1 MKILIALMVI
11 ISMFTVFGCESAPD
25 TVEEEPVDLVEEVEV
40 ANGEEADNGE
50 PVMAFVSASPQVD
63 GSGEG
68 FIAAPFQ
75 SAGADI
81 YLAHDG
87 EMLYVHLETE
97 AEGWVS
103 VGFNR
108 QGGGMDGAN
117 MILGYLDNVGTPAYS
132 DDVGQ
137 GRRHSEISSP
147 AVEEFYFSNEG
158 GLTVMAFSY
167 PLTFPEGEGYA
178 LEELVT
184 GETYT
189 MIVAVHNSS
198 HDIST
203 PHSSRGSV
211 NFTVE
216 P

>member
-1 MKILIALMVI
+1 MKYLLVTLFAL
-11 ISMFTVFGCESAPD
+11 TLLLTFGCEPD
-25 TVEEEPVDLVEEVEV
+25 PGVVDEEIPEEAIDTDNDDEIDVEV
-40 ANGEEADNGE
+40 
-50 PVMAFVSASPQVD
+50 PIMASVEVPPQSD

-68 FIAAPFQ
+68 FAAEPFNV
-75 SAGADI
+75 AGADI

-87 EMLYVHLETE
+87 NLLYVHIEAE
-97 AEGWVS
+97 AEGWIA
-103 VGFNR
+103 VGFNT

-117 MILGYLDNVGTPAYS
+117 MILGYMDNGTPAYR

-137 GRRHSEISSP
+137 GRRHSEIGSP
-147 AVEEFYFSNEG
+147 SVEEFNFSNED

-167 PLTFPEGEGYA
+167 PLVFPDGEGYA
-178 LEELVT
+178 LEELIA

-198 HDIST
+198 YDISS

>member
-1 MKILIALMVI
+1 MRLLIAVLLI
-11 ISMFTVFGCESAPD
+11 FAIFTVLGCESDPD
-25 TVEEEPVDLVEEVEV
+25 TVEEPVDEVEEVEEV
-40 ANGEEADNGE
+40 NGGEAEVSE
-50 PVMAFVSASPQVD
+50 PVMAVVDTPPQLD

-68 FIAAPFQ
+68 FVSAPFQ

-87 EMLYVHLETE
+87 EMLYVQLEAE
-97 AEGWVS
+97 VEGWVS
-103 VGFNR
+103 VGFNA
-108 QGGGMDGAN
+108 QGGGMDAAN
-117 MILGYLDNVGTPAYS
+117 MILGYLDDGTSAYR
-132 DDVGQ
+132 DDVGE

-147 AVEEFYFSNEG
+147 AVGDFYFSNEE

-167 PLTFPEGEGYA
+167 PLVFPEGEGYA
-178 LEELVT
+178 LDELVT

-189 MIVAVHNSS
+189 MIVGTQNSS
-198 HDIST
+198 HDISS

>member
-1 MKILIALMVI
+1 MMKFLLV
-11 ISMFTVFGCESAPD
+11 SLLFLTLLLTFGCEPD
-25 TVEEEPVDLVEEVEV
+25 PGVVEEEIPEEEVDAENDVADVEAPIMVSVEV
-40 ANGEEADNGE
+40 
-50 PVMAFVSASPQVD
+50 PPQLD

-68 FIAAPFQ
+68 FTAEPFNA
-75 SAGADI
+75 AGADI

-87 EMLYVHLETE
+87 EMLYVHLEAE
-97 AEGWVS
+97 VEGWVS
-103 VGFNR
+103 VGFNT

-117 MILGYLDNVGTPAYS
+117 MILGYLADGVPAYR

-137 GRRHSEISSP
+137 GRRHSEIGSP
-147 AVEEFYFSNEG
+147 SVEEFYFSNEG

-167 PLTFPEGEGYA
+167 PLIFPDGEGYA
-178 LEELVT
+178 LEELSA

-198 HDIST
+198 YDISS

>member
-1 MKILIALMVI
+1 MRLLIAVLLILVMAALM
-11 ISMFTVFGCESAPD
+11 GCESDPD
-25 TVEEEPVDLVEEVEV
+25 TVEEPVDEVEEVEEV
-40 ANGEEADNGE
+40 NGEEAEVSE
-50 PVMAFVSASPQVD
+50 PVMAVVETPPQLD

-68 FIAAPFQ
+68 FVSAPFQ

-87 EMLYVHLETE
+87 EMLYVQLEAE
-97 AEGWVS
+97 VEGWVS
-103 VGFNR
+103 VGFNA
-108 QGGGMDGAN
+108 QGGGMDAAN
-117 MILGYLDNVGTPAYS
+117 MILGYLDDGTPAYR
-132 DDVGQ
+132 DDVGE

-147 AVEEFYFSNEG
+147 AVGDFYFSNEE

-167 PLTFPEGEGYA
+167 PLVFPEGEGYA
-178 LEELVT
+178 LDELVT

-189 MIVAVHNSS
+189 MIVGTQNSS
-198 HDIST
+198 HDISS

>member
-1 MKILIALMVI
+1 MRLLIASLL
-11 ISMFTVFGCESAPD
+11 ISVMLFASFGCDSAPD
-25 TVEEEPVDLVEEVEV
+25 AVDDVIPDEEVET
-40 ANGEEADNGE
+40 ANGEEVNGE
-50 PVMAFVSASPQVD
+50 MPAMARVDAAPQLD

-68 FIAAPFQ
+68 FLSAPFQ

-87 EMLYVHLETE
+87 EMLYVHFE
-97 AEGWVS
+97 AEVEGWVS
-103 VGFNR
+103 VGFNA
-108 QGGGMDGAN
+108 QGGGMDAAN
-117 MILGYLDNVGTPAYS
+117 MILGYLDDGAPAYR
-132 DDVGQ
+132 DDVGE

-147 AVEEFYFSNEG
+147 AVGDFFFSNEG

-167 PLTFPEGEGYA
+167 PLVFPEGEGYA
-178 LEELVT
+178 LAELAA

-189 MIVAVHNSS
+189 MIVGTQNSS
-198 HDIST
+198 HDISS

>member
-1 MKILIALMVI
+1 MKFLIVVMIIIGMFAIL
-11 ISMFTVFGCESAPD
+11 GCESVPD
-25 TVEEEPVDLVEEVEV
+25 TVEEETVDIVEDVEV

-50 PVMAFVSASPQVD
+50 PVMALVAVPPQVD

-68 FIAAPFQ
+68 FLSRPFQ

-81 YLAHDG
+81 YLAHDS

-117 MILGYLDNVGTPAYS
+117 MILGYLDNGTPAYS

-137 GRRHSEISSP
+137 GRRHSKISSP
-147 AVEEFYFSNEG
+147 AVEDFFFSSED

>member
-1 MKILIALMVI
+1 MKFLIVVMIIIGMFAIL
-11 ISMFTVFGCESAPD
+11 GCESVPD
-25 TVEEEPVDLVEEVEV
+25 TVEEETVDIVEDVEV

-50 PVMAFVSASPQVD
+50 PVMALVAVPPQVD

-68 FIAAPFQ
+68 FLSRPFQ
-75 SAGADI
+75 SVGADI
-81 YLAHDG
+81 YLAHDS

-117 MILGYLDNVGTPAYS
+117 MILGYLDNDTPAYS

-137 GRRHSEISSP
+137 GRRHSKISSP
-147 AVEEFYFSNEG
+147 AVEDFFFSSED

>member
-1 MKILIALMVI
+1 MKLLIAGLLILVML
-11 ISMFTVFGCESAPD
+11 FAAFGCDSTPD
-25 TVEEEPVDLVEEVEV
+25 TVVEEPLDEAEEVEE
-40 ANGEEADNGE
+40 ANGEEAEVSE
-50 PVMAFVSASPQVD
+50 PAMAAVDTAPQLD

-68 FIAAPFQ
+68 FVSAPFQ

-87 EMLYVHLETE
+87 EMFYVHLEAE
-97 AEGWVS
+97 VEGWVS
-103 VGFNR
+103 VGFNT
-108 QGGGMDGAN
+108 QGGGMDAAN
-117 MILGYLDNVGTPAYS
+117 MILGYLDNDTPAYR
-132 DDVGQ
+132 DDVGE
-137 GRRHSEISSP
+137 GRSHSEISSP
-147 AVEEFYFSNEG
+147 AVGDFYFSNED

-167 PLTFPEGEGYA
+167 PLAFPEGEGYA
-178 LEELVT
+178 MDELVT

-189 MIVAVHNSS
+189 MIVGTQNSS
-198 HDIST
+198 HDISS

>member
-1 MKILIALMVI
+1 MKYFMIVLFI
-11 ISMFTVFGCESAPD
+11 IGMFTFLGCESAPD
-25 TVEEEPVDLVEEVEV
+25 AVEDDSVDEKEEVE
-40 ANGEEADNGE
+40 EAVSDE
-50 PVMAFVSASPQVD
+50 PLMASVDVPPQID
-63 GSGEG
+63 GSAEG
-68 FIAAPFQ
+68 FLSAPFQ

-81 YLAHDG
+81 YLAHDS
-87 EMLYVHLETE
+87 EMFYVHLEAE
-97 AEGWVS
+97 VEGWVS
-103 VGFNR
+103 VGFNI

-117 MILGYLDNVGTPAYS
+117 MILGYLDNGTPTYS

-137 GRRHSEISSP
+137 GRRHSVISSP
-147 AVEEFYFSNEG
+147 AVEDFYFFSEG

-198 HDIST
+198 HDISN
-203 PHSSRGSV
+203 PHSTRGSV
-211 NFTVE
+211 DFTVE